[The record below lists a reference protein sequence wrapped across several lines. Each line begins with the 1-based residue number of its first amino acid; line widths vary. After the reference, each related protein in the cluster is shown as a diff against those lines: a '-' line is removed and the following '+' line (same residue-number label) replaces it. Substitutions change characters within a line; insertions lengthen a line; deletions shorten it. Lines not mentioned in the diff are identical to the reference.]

1 MTDDL
6 QRILEQLLDAE
17 RRLRDLP
24 ADAFEQRVE
33 LRERL
38 VELRAAAGAVARESD
53 TTSSLR
59 RYLGQLEL
67 RRDAIK
73 DRRIDDSS
81 LDGGLGGMGIDSRL
95 TGELNRRIEDA
106 ADLPS
111 LEQEITHIK
120 QVLAADTG
128 T

>member
-17 RRLRDLP
+17 RKLRDLP

-33 LRERL
+33 LRDRL
-38 VELRAAAGAVARESD
+38 VELRAAAGAAARESD
-53 TTSSLR
+53 MASSLR

-73 DRRIDDSS
+73 DRRIDDSG
-81 LDGGLGGMGIDSRL
+81 LDGGLGGVGIPSGQTD
-95 TGELNRRIEDA
+95 ELNRRIEYA

-111 LEQEITHIK
+111 LEQEIARIN
-120 QVLAADTG
+120 QRLAADTG
-128 T
+128 N